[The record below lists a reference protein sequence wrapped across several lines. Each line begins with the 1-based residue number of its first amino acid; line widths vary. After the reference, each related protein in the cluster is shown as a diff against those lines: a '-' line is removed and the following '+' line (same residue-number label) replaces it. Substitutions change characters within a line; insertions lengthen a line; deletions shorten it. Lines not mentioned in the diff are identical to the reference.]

1 MYVCVCMYVS
11 VVSLLVMYSHARAG
25 EHARNWVE
33 PRGLKPGVGL
43 TAEIAQKFI
52 MHSIKAV
59 NKHIEGSRYIR
70 HMGPVGSWSQRDIDA
85 LVLPTAGDMVGDEH
99 QEMNNEVAEN
109 VIREAIIVEVNNP

>member
-1 MYVCVCMYVS
+1 
-11 VVSLLVMYSHARAG
+11 MYSHARAG

-33 PRGLKPGVGL
+33 PKGLKPGAGL

-109 VIREAIIVEVNNP
+109 VIREAIIGDVNNP